1 MKRILFS
8 FGFLGM
14 VFTANTQVLL
24 SEDFNA
30 LTVGNLGTDVTGT
43 TAAQGGWYTYA
54 ATGAANSDW
63 QIVSESAGDNALQLK
78 GNAGATAVSPNPSKT
93 RWSSYD
99 LSGGWTGRTS
109 GNDVLYTEFF
119 MNTGA
124 STTSLNNFNVYLF
137 SADGINLGGFNYISS
152 TKVLKAVVYK
162 DETANGGAINSYS
175 YALGTAGAALTL
187 TANTDVNLG
196 FSYNKTSGQFSVFG
210 AGAGANFY
218 YTFSGA
224 GAGKNIADVDILVT
238 AGTGNTASATI
249 NFDDFQVEARCATFP
264 TTPTFTAITP
274 ICSGTALTLP
284 TSSTNTTPITGTW
297 LPAVNNTA
305 TTTYTFTPTTGV
317 CANTASQTVT
327 VNQPVTPSFSQISAI
342 CSGAPLTLPTSSTNT
357 TPITGTWLPA
367 VNNTATTTYTF
378 TAAGGQC
385 STGSPTMTV
394 SVNQPTTPT
403 FTAVSAICSGAS
415 LSALPL
421 TSNNS
426 ITGTWLPALN
436 NTATTL
442 YTFTPTT
449 GVCATTQT
457 LTITV
462 NQPTVTD
469 FATTPSF
476 CAGTSAPVLG
486 TTSTN
491 SITGTWNP
499 ATVDNSNSG
508 AYIFTPTSGVCA
520 TSVTKNI
527 TVTPNVTPAFTIVS
541 TVCTGGTAPALPL
554 TSTNSISGTWNPS
567 TVSNTVSGSY
577 LFTPANGA
585 CATTTTASITV
596 NSSPTTPTFNAIAS
610 FCAGTSAPSLPS
622 SSLESITGSWS
633 PSTISNTNSGSYT
646 FTPTAGLCAT
656 TKSLSVTVTP
666 TTTPTFTTPAAI
678 CVGGSAPVLPTT
690 SNNSITGSWNP
701 SNVSNT
707 STASYTFT
715 ANSGTCVN
723 TASVTVTVSSATV
736 PTFSIAST
744 LCSGASAPTLPS
756 TSNNSIA
763 GSWSPS
769 VVSNTSSNSYTFTPT
784 GNSCV
789 SPVVVPIT
797 VTTAVTPTFNTIQPI
812 CLGAV
817 APTLPTTSTNSVTG
831 TWSPST
837 VSNLSTG
844 SYVFTPSTTCA
855 SSYNIT
861 VYVSPNSVPT
871 FNFGTSI
878 CTGAA
883 APILPSTSVESVPG
897 TWTPATVSNTASATY
912 LFTPSNGVCAT
923 TKSVAVNVSPV
934 VIPSFNIPSIV
945 CTGSVAPSLPLTST
959 NSIAGTWSPSTVST
973 TTSQSYLFT
982 PSNGSCASLLA
993 TAITVS
999 SCASIDETTTSLFK
1013 VYPNPSNDVITISF
1027 SDLMSANGTINFVA
1041 ADGKLIEKREY
1052 TNSSVETFDVKSLN
1066 PGVYF
1071 FQIGSTIEKVVV
1083 Q

>member
-1 MKRILFS
+1 M
-8 FGFLGM
+8 
-14 VFTANTQVLL
+14 
-24 SEDFNA
+24 
-30 LTVGNLGTDVTGT
+30 
-43 TAAQGGWYTYA
+43 
-54 ATGAANSDW
+54 
-63 QIVSESAGDNALQLK
+63 
-78 GNAGATAVSPNPSKT
+78 
-93 RWSSYD
+93 
-99 LSGGWTGRTS
+99 
-109 GNDVLYTEFF
+109 
-119 MNTGA
+119 
-124 STTSLNNFNVYLF
+124 
-137 SADGINLGGFNYISS
+137 
-152 TKVLKAVVYK
+152 
-162 DETANGGAINSYS
+162 
-175 YALGTAGAALTL
+175 
-187 TANTDVNLG
+187 
-196 FSYNKTSGQFSVFG
+196 
-210 AGAGANFY
+210 
-218 YTFSGA
+218 
-224 GAGKNIADVDILVT
+224 
-238 AGTGNTASATI
+238 
-249 NFDDFQVEARCATFP
+249 
-264 TTPTFTAITP
+264 
-274 ICSGTALTLP
+274 
-284 TSSTNTTPITGTW
+284 
-297 LPAVNNTA
+297 
-305 TTTYTFTPTTGV
+305 
-317 CANTASQTVT
+317 
-327 VNQPVTPSFSQISAI
+327 
-342 CSGAPLTLPTSSTNT
+342 
-357 TPITGTWLPA
+357 
-367 VNNTATTTYTF
+367 
-378 TAAGGQC
+378 
-385 STGSPTMTV
+385 
-394 SVNQPTTPT
+394 
-403 FTAVSAICSGAS
+403 
-415 LSALPL
+415 
-421 TSNNS
+421 
-426 ITGTWLPALN
+426 PALN

-508 AYIFTPTSGVCA
+508 TYIFTPTSGVCA
-520 TSVTKNI
+520 TSVTKTI
-527 TVTPNVTPAFTIVS
+527 TVTPNVTPTFTIAS
-541 TVCTGGTAPALPL
+541 TVCTGGTSPTLPL
-554 TSTNSISGTWNPS
+554 TSTNSITGTWNPS

-577 LFTPANGA
+577 LFTPTNGT
-585 CATTTTASITV
+585 CVTTATASITV

-656 TKSLSVTVTP
+656 TKNLSVTVTP

-690 SNNSITGSWNP
+690 SNNSITGTWNP

-723 TASVTVTVSSATV
+723 TASVTVTVNSATV

-763 GSWSPS
+763 GSWNPS

-797 VTTAVTPTFNTIQPI
+797 VTTSVTPTFNTIQPI
-812 CLGAV
+812 CLGAL

-837 VSNLSTG
+837 VSNLATG

-861 VYVSPNSVPT
+861 VFVSPNSVPT

-923 TKSVAVNVSPV
+923 TKSVTVNVSPV
-934 VIPSFNIPSIV
+934 VIPSFNLPSIV

-959 NSIAGTWSPSTVST
+959 NSIAGIWSPSTVST